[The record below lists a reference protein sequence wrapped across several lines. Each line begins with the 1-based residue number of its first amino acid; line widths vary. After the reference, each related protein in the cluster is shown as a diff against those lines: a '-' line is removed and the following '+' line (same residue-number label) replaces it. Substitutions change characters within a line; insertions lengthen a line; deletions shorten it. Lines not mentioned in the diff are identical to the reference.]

1 MIRVTLYGKADC
13 PLCDEAL
20 EALEEL
26 AAEFG
31 FGIEKVDITRDEQL
45 YARFQ
50 HVIPV
55 IDVEGMF
62 LFAPISLHE
71 LRQVVETALGWM

>member
-1 MIRVTLYGKADC
+1 MIHVTLYSKADC

-20 EALEEL
+20 EELEAL
-26 AAEFG
+26 AAKYG
-31 FGIEKVDITRDEQL
+31 FSIEKVDITRDEQL

-55 IDVEGMF
+55 IDVEGML
-62 LFAPISLHE
+62 LFAPISPHE
-71 LRQVVETALGWM
+71 LRQVVEVALGWT

>member
-13 PLCDEAL
+13 HLCDEAL
-20 EALEEL
+20 EELEAL
-26 AAEFG
+26 AAGYG
-31 FGIEKVDITRDEQL
+31 FDVEKVDITRDEQL

-55 IDVEGMF
+55 IDVEGM
-62 LFAPISLHE
+62 LL
-71 LRQVVETALGWM
+71 